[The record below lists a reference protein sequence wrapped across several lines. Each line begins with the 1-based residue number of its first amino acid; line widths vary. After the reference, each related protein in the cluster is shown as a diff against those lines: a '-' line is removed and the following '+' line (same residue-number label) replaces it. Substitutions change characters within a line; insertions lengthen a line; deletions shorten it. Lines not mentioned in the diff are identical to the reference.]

1 MTLARDYLNRQIS
14 VYRNA
19 ADTKKGVDR
28 TVRSVLEDIRDGK
41 LAVLVAN
48 VRRLHQAI
56 PALPDGL
63 LPDDRKGL
71 ADWKKADPAAR
82 GIWDKASKKYNAAK
96 SRLLPFIIAGTF
108 RPGHRH
114 GETPPLSIWRNIRS
128 AAPPGC
134 WSTPGW

>member
-19 ADTKKGVDR
+19 SDTKEGVDR

-96 SRLLPFIIAGTF
+96 NRLPAYITAGDVPA
-108 RPGHRH
+108 RPPAR
-114 GETPPLSIWRNIRS
+114 
-128 AAPPGC
+128 
-134 WSTPGW
+134 